1 MKAATRIKRSAA
13 KKQRPLFDTIHMID
27 KLKTGDGTVWQG
39 DRGTYVIKHT
49 DGGTPNR
56 PVAHVM
62 LNSKYFTGLFRTKHR
77 GIFSGDIKTAAGKI
91 YLLFVKHEHDGNI
104 DIVQKSTPANT

>member
-1 MKAATRIKRSAA
+1 MKAATRSKKQAA

-49 DGGTPNR
+49 DSDTPRR

-62 LNSKYFTGLFRTKHR
+62 LNSKYLTGLFRTKQC
-77 GIFSGDIKTAAGKI
+77 GIFSGDIKTPAGKA
-91 YLLFVKHEHDGNI
+91 YLLFVKHDHDGNI
-104 DIVQKSTPANT
+104 DIVLKSTPSAA

>member
-1 MKAATRIKRSAA
+1 MKAATRTR
-13 KKQRPLFDTIHMID
+13 KKQQQPIFDTIHMVD

-49 DGGTPNR
+49 DTGTPKR

-77 GIFSGDIKTAAGKI
+77 GIFSGDIKTPAGKI

-104 DIVQKSTPANT
+104 EIVQKNTPTSV